1 MYKDSKNLKSPKK
14 LFEERRLQTLA
25 DIEYQKIKEQ
35 ENIQKLKEER
45 ERNRK
50 VISPKQFFNEV
61 DDEVEVEEQPID
73 IIEQKVSEEIEETA
87 NTENKDLLILKN
99 KIIEIEES
107 VSDKADF
114 VEILRIVTSLKNKVN
129 QNFKS
134 NDYLLEIKN
143 IKEEVSSIKNQIKL
157 KETFDSS
164 NLYESISDLKL
175 KIQEVRSEIPIVPQP
190 VLYDDQ
196 LNELRKIVQVLK
208 TNLDDIPETKYYD
221 KELEEIINDINQVKA
236 EIPIL
241 PEVKYYDDDIKLI
254 ETKLSEIESSIP
266 VVPEVRYYD
275 DQISLLENKLSDIE
289 NSIPEVKYYDGDL
302 INLSDKIEEVKNL
315 IPEVKYYDK
324 DVNNLQNK
332 IEEVKDLIPNYDK
345 DLSNLKNKIEEVKKL
360 IPSVP
365 EIKSYDEELNQINSK
380 IRTLFEEVSSIEIPD
395 ESFYL
400 KEIKEIYS
408 SFEDKNDKLLRKI
421 KYLEEVFDN
430 FNEKNILQEE
440 LSEPPEVKNSD
451 PLTPLDQNFVTFD
464 QLKDHYRLFI
474 NRIQQQ
480 LSTIGGGGETR
491 LEFLDDIDRTSAK
504 TNGYVLQ
511 WNSTVGKFIGTSF
524 SGASG
529 SSIALSDLADVTTS
543 GAQDG
548 YLMVYDSDTNGFK
561 FVDPVVYGMNADF
574 NPDPNIDDYGTY

>member
-1 MYKDSKNLKSPKK
+1 MYKDSKNLKSPKE

-50 VISPKQFFNEV
+50 IISPKQFFNEV
-61 DDEVEVEEQPID
+61 KDEFKVEEKPVE
-73 IIEQKVSEEIEETA
+73 IIEQKVHEEIEE
-87 NTENKDLLILKN
+87 NDQTENKDLLILKN

-134 NDYLLEIKN
+134 SDYLLEIEN
-143 IKEEVSSIKNQIKL
+143 IKEEISSIKDQITS

-164 NLYESISDLKL
+164 DLYENISDLKL
-175 KIQEVRSEIPIVPQP
+175 KIQEVRSEIPILPQP

-196 LNELRKIVQVLK
+196 LNELRTIVQVLK

-221 KELEEIINDINQVKA
+221 QELEEIINAINEVKA

-254 ETKLSEIESSIP
+254 ESKLLEIESSIP
-266 VVPEVRYYD
+266 VVPEVKYYD
-275 DQISLLENKLSDIE
+275 DQISLLENKLLEIE

-302 INLSDKIEEVKNL
+302 TDLSNKIEEVKNL

-324 DVNNLQNK
+324 DVTDLESK
-332 IEEVKDLIPNYDK
+332 IEEVKDLIPNYDG
-345 DLSNLKNKIEEVKKL
+345 DVENLKDKIKEVKDS
-360 IPSVP
+360 IPEV
-365 EIKSYDEELNQINSK
+365 KYYDEELNEINSK
-380 IRTLFEEVSSIEIPD
+380 IKTLFNEVSSIELPD
-395 ESFYL
+395 EKLYL

-408 SFEDKNDKLLRKI
+408 SFDDKNNKLLKKI
-421 KYLEEVFDN
+421 KYLEEVFDK
-430 FNEKNILQEE
+430 FNEQNILQEE

-491 LEFLDDIDRTSAK
+491 LEFLDDIDRSSAK

-524 SGASG
+524 SGATG
-529 SSIALSDLADVTTS
+529 SSITLNDLADVTTG

-548 YLMVYDSDTNGFK
+548 YIMVYDSSIGGFK
-561 FVDPVVYGMNADF
+561 FVDPAVYGINADA
-574 NPDPNIDDYGTY
+574 NADPNIFDYGTY